1 MSDSPAQTTP
11 APNEIPAAE
20 AAKVAKYVRISKTV
34 AAISFVLTV
43 LTVAVAYMTKGNV
56 LLSMLVVGLNIVAV
70 AVYAMHLNAEQSH
83 IRRAVFFS
91 VLFLLDMFLVT
102 LLAYSDRI
110 HLPH

>member
-1 MSDSPAQTTP
+1 MSDSPPQATP
-11 APNEIPAAE
+11 TPDEISAAE

-34 AAISFVLTV
+34 AAISLALTL
-43 LTVAVAYMTKGNV
+43 LTVAVALMTKGNV
-56 LLSMLVVGLNIVAV
+56 LFSMLVAGLNVVAV
-70 AVYAMHLNAEQSH
+70 AYYAMHLNSEQPQV
-83 IRRAVFFS
+83 RRSVFFS